1 LSDESEP
8 MDKYFKEEI
17 LRKSASDALEEIE
30 STRFLTVF
38 PELLKIFSVPLI
50 NEEGKLVRNPSTNEI
65 ETIVPPQYQSLFKS
79 TLLIANQLVRTGNI
93 TLKEADLLEID
104 ADIQMLELEMMN
116 GDLPAWQT
124 SLRIYISMS
133 IKDAI
138 EAHRISAITIKKIEA
153 LISGEKK
160 KRKKILGIF

>member
-8 MDKYFKEEI
+8 MDKYFKDEI

-38 PELLKIFSVPLI
+38 PELQKIFSVPI
-50 NEEGKLVRNPSTNEI
+50 IDDKGSLVRNPSTNEI
-65 ETIVPPQYQSLFKS
+65 ETIVPPQYQSLFKA

>member
-1 LSDESEP
+1 